1 MQITT
6 ILKPTN
12 AEKTNQHEE
21 ELIKYN
27 KRIDTA
33 EHYAKKP
40 FVQNDEK
47 IMK

>member
-1 MQITT
+1 MRITT

-12 AEKTNQHEE
+12 AEKTNHYEE

-33 EHYAKKP
+33 EHYAKNRSFKMT
-40 FVQNDEK
+40 K
-47 IMK
+47 KL

>member
-1 MQITT
+1 MRITT

-12 AEKTNQHEE
+12 AEKTNHYEE

-33 EHYAKKP
+33 EHYAKKT
-40 FVQNDEK
+40 VRSK
-47 IMK
+47 